1 MRFDL
6 YQAETARVAAEQQ
19 ALLNA
24 ARSIIESGKPLSPL
38 EQSGVLHALQI
49 IIENAIGKAKHWLKA
64 SNQPVPVSAY
74 DTFQA
79 LANIGAISQDSLP
92 EWNAVI
98 GLRNRIVHD
107 YMNIESS
114 KLLALSRRQESN
126 SSLTFCSRKSKH
138 PCPSSPSSSP
148 AALVHV
154 SGRSRAAATPSNSWR

>member
-1 MRFDL
+1 MRLDL
-6 YQAETARVAAEQQ
+6 YQAETARIAAEQQ

-24 ARSIIESGKPLSPL
+24 ARSIIESGKPLSAL

-74 DTFQA
+74 DAFQA

-107 YMNIESS
+107 YMNIEFEQIVSLI
-114 KLLALSRRQESN
+114 KKAREQFVIDFLLA
-126 SSLTFCSRKSKH
+126 KK
-138 PCPSSPSSSP
+138 
-148 AALVHV
+148 
-154 SGRSRAAATPSNSWR
+154 

>member
-1 MRFDL
+1 MRLDL
-6 YQAETARVAAEQQ
+6 YQAETARIAAEQQ

-24 ARSIIESGKPLSPL
+24 ARSIIDSGKPLSAL

-74 DTFQA
+74 DAFQA
-79 LANIGAISQDSLP
+79 LANIGAISQDKLP

-107 YMNIESS
+107 YMNIEFGQIVGLI
-114 KLLALSRRQESN
+114 KKTKEQFIIDFLLLQEPG
-126 SSLTFCSRKSKH
+126 KQ
-138 PCPSSPSSSP
+138 
-148 AALVHV
+148 
-154 SGRSRAAATPSNSWR
+154 